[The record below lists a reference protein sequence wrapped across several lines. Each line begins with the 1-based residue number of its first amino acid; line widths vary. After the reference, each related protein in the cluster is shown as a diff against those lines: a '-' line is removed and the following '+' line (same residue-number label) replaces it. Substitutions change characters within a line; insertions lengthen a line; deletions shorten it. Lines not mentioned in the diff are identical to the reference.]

1 MYMYL
6 ISHRSTNQHLRY
18 SKPGFKTILFP
29 NVYVNTNNLRHVS
42 LKSEQFWIF
51 EGIHHYY
58 TLHRLSVQIEVPSR
72 GSISKKKLVCLY
84 KFGMIFFRRVFSTTY
99 LKMKQFFA
107 STFFDIYWFLK
118 TQRFRVI
125 MIASQ
130 PRSVLCVHAP
140 LRFLKSK
147 KFLGFCADFFRRYSQ
162 LPAKPKFGQIKCNHT
177 VDISK
182 IRKHQGLQL

>member
-1 MYMYL
+1 MK
-6 ISHRSTNQHLRY
+6 ITIPIFHLFSAGSY
-18 SKPGFKTILFP
+18 AVIK
-29 NVYVNTNNLRHVS
+29 
-42 LKSEQFWIF
+42 
-51 EGIHHYY
+51 GIHHYY

-99 LKMKQFFA
+99 SKMKVFCIYFFWYLLV
-107 STFFDIYWFLK
+107 SEIK
-118 TQRFRVI
+118 RFRVI

-147 KFLGFCADFFRRYSQ
+147 KFHSFCADLFRRYSQ

-177 VDISK
+177 IDISK
-182 IRKHQGLQL
+182 TRKH